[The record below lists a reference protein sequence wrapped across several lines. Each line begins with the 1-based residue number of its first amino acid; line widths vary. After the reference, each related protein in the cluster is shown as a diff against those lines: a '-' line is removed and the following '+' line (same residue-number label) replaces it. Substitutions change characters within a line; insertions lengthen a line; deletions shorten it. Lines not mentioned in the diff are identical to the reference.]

1 MSLISEALAKA
12 NNVRPV
18 SSRPP
23 SPKRGR
29 WALGILLLAGAGF
42 LWILGRPFSSPETP
56 KIPTT
61 APGEPETRGSPPL
74 QAEEPT
80 PEDASAP
87 ALETESAS
95 TTPLPTAL
103 PAVPRVGGRW
113 RLGGI
118 LREEGGTPLALVN
131 GEVMEEGGTVQ
142 GAKVIRIARDGV
154 DLESDGEIQTLT
166 LR

>member
-12 NNVRPV
+12 NSAPPA
-18 SSRPP
+18 SPSPP

-29 WALGILLLAGAGF
+29 WALGIFLLAGAGL

-61 APGEPETRGSPPL
+61 APGEPETGGSPPFK
-74 QAEEPT
+74 AEEPT
-80 PEDASAP
+80 PEEAPAP

-95 TTPLPTAL
+95 TNPLPTAL

-113 RLGGI
+113 RLDGI
-118 LREEGGTPLALVN
+118 LREEGGTTLALIN
-131 GEVMEEGGTVQ
+131 GEVMEEGSTIQ

-154 DLESDGEIQTLT
+154 ELESDGEIQTLT